1 MYIISCQCPT
11 RHLAQAFNHVV
22 PFRAV
27 SSTRAIRRGTPSSP
41 RKRAT
46 LAVLR
51 LAPGWSRS
59 QAGGGGCIGLLCLLR
74 CIVCLL
80 GLLLCACFRLSLPL
94 LGSFIIWLKAPCF
107 GSFVVPAG
115 GTALPLGLGD
125 LNNLFLLV
133 GLGLFILSRNSVSNP
148 FAGYQP

>member
-1 MYIISCQCPT
+1 MP
-11 RHLAQAFNHVV
+11 RPMRRLAQAFTTANH
-22 PFRAV
+22 A
-27 SSTRAIRRGTPSSP
+27 
-41 RKRAT
+41 AT
-46 LAVLR
+46 ATVGACGAAAHP
-51 LAPGWSRS
+51 APGKG
-59 QAGGGGCIGLLCLLR
+59 QAEPRGGRHVFWLWVGVCVFGGVRIGLLCLLTAR

-94 LGSFIIWLKAPCF
+94 LGSFIFWLKAPCF

-133 GLGLFILSRNSVSNP
+133 GLGLFILSRNTVSNP